1 MGTFRIPFLFH
12 IANREVSRRELRE
25 LQPCSRVLPGYP
37 GCSPSPT
44 TRKVGECSGSF
55 SSAHYGRFDFC
66 GTSAL
71 LLGLVLFLHLSF
83 DYNPFGISIHSDRR
97 SHLDCLSHP
106 EQTPP
111 NLSSLRCRL
120 DKLLS
125 EPAPHCSVI
134 HSTDV

>member
-1 MGTFRIPFLFH
+1 MGTLRVPLLFPVTNH
-12 IANREVSRRELRE
+12 EVSRRELGE
-25 LQPCSRVLPGYP
+25 LQPCSRVLSGYP
-37 GCSPSPT
+37 CCSPSPT
-44 TRKVGECSGSF
+44 MREVGGSSGSF
-55 SSAHYGRFDFC
+55 SSAHCCRFDFC

-106 EQTPP
+106 EQMPP

-120 DKLLS
+120 DKLFS
-125 EPAPHCSVI
+125 EPTPHCSVI